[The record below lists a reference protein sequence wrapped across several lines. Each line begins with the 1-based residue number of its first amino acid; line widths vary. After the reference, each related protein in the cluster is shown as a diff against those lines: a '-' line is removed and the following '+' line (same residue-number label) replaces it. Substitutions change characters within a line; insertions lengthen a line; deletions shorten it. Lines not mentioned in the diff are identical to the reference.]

1 MRFEWDRKKEQL
13 NVAKHGVSFREAKEL
28 FTSKVDFLELYD
40 GEHSELEER
49 FIAIG
54 PIRRGLVLVVYTER
68 NEGTVRIISADSF
81 TGAEDQRNPNSAGA
95 VPLPTNSPEPFYR
108 ARIAIDRVA
117 LRNVPT
123 GFRMV
128 PGMPVAADIKVG
140 KRTVLQY
147 LLARVMPVVHDG
159 MREP

>member
-1 MRFEWDRKKEQL
+1 VRFEWDRKKEQL

-68 NEGTVRIISADSF
+68 NEDTVRIISARWATKD
-81 TGAEDQRNPNSAGA
+81 E
-95 VPLPTNSPEPFYR
+95 R
-108 ARIAIDRVA
+108 ALFLEYMEERS
-117 LRNVPT
+117 
-123 GFRMV
+123 
-128 PGMPVAADIKVG
+128 
-140 KRTVLQY
+140 
-147 LLARVMPVVHDG
+147 
-159 MREP
+159 